1 MVSSTS
7 SVPENVGRGSSDV
20 SSLLEISKLNLEKG
34 STDREQSSLATA
46 GSGNTS
52 HHILWEPVEWACCM
66 LNAGS
71 VAEFPRRWGNIVVS
85 VIVNLGTK
93 GSQQE
98 TMRGLFKRFCCIK
111 VWHSPLPFSAFIH
124 TQSNPTIQSILPF
137 FSHFLRGEF
146 LVLLE
151 SIIAITSLLTSYL

>member
-20 SSLLEISKLNLEKG
+20 SSLLETSKLNLDKG

-46 GSGNTS
+46 GSGNMS
-52 HHILWEPVEWACCM
+52 HHILWEPVEWAYCM
-66 LNAGS
+66 PNAGS

-93 GSQQE
+93 GS
-98 TMRGLFKRFCCIK
+98 
-111 VWHSPLPFSAFIH
+111 H
-124 TQSNPTIQSILPF
+124 
-137 FSHFLRGEF
+137 
-146 LVLLE
+146 
-151 SIIAITSLLTSYL
+151 

>member
-20 SSLLEISKLNLEKG
+20 SSLLETGKLNLEKR
-34 STDREQSSLATA
+34 STDREESSLATA
-46 GSGNTS
+46 GSENTS
-52 HHILWEPVEWACCM
+52 HRILWKPVEWACCM

-98 TMRGLFKRFCCIK
+98 TMTEL
-111 VWHSPLPFSAFIH
+111 
-124 TQSNPTIQSILPF
+124 SND
-137 FSHFLRGEF
+137 
-146 LVLLE
+146 V
-151 SIIAITSLLTSYL
+151 A